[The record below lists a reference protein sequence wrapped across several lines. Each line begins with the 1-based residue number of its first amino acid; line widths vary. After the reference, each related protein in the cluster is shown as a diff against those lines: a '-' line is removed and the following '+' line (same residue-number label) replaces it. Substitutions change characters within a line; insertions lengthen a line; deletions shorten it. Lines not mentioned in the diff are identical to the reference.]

1 MTSALAYK
9 ELRENGWIAA
19 VALAA
24 MLLVAIAAMGYN
36 SPLPSLI
43 GPPQGY
49 GQIPFLSDSFT
60 YQFGLVACGLA
71 LALGFRQSL
80 GDLVGDAQLF
90 LLHRPASRQRIFG
103 TKLAVGLALYLVCG
117 ILPIGLYALWA
128 AAPGTHASPFAWS
141 MTAATWTAWLAM
153 TAVYLGALLS
163 GIRPAAWLGT
173 RLAPLAAGMMVA
185 SMSALPLPWGG
196 GLLLLIVGDALLVAA
211 IIRVALERDFA

>member
-1 MTSALAYK
+1 MTGALAYK
-9 ELRENGWIAA
+9 ELRENAWIAA
-19 VALAA
+19 VGLAA
-24 MLLVAIAAMGYN
+24 MLLVAVAAMGY
-36 SPLPSLI
+36 SPLPRLI
-43 GPPQGY
+43 GPQQGY

-60 YQFGLVACGLA
+60 YQFGLVACVLA

-117 ILPIGLYALWA
+117 ALPIGLYVLWA

-141 MTAATWTAWLAM
+141 MTASTWTAWLAM
-153 TAVYLGALLS
+153 TAIYLGALLS

-173 RLAPLAAGMMVA
+173 RLAPLAAGLLVA
-185 SMSALPLPWGG
+185 GMSALPLPWAG
-196 GLLLLIVGDALLVAA
+196 GLLLLLVGDALLVAA
-211 IIRVALERDFA
+211 IIRIALERDFA